1 MNLIKYVIEYDGEVL
16 INKEYIAREF
26 PLCIE
31 WFAGN
36 ELVLE
41 PQRYNIGDSEN
52 VVARGDF
59 QKIKITDEV
68 FILRKGVQ
76 KKGKT
81 DMVAFLFLESVRR
94 GDFER
99 ARKYLSFEI
108 SDENLKNYFGE
119 FEILVNNYL
128 GREDV
133 FSVLP
138 KDSSTTKNFVFEIRD
153 EKIANIKDF

>member
-1 MNLIKYVIEYDGEVL
+1 MIKYIIESDADVL
-16 INKEYIAREF
+16 INKEYLAKSF

-36 ELVLE
+36 DLIIE
-41 PQRYNIGDSEN
+41 PGDL
-52 VVARGDF
+52 

-68 FILRKGVQ
+68 FILRKGIS

-81 DMVAFLFLESVRR
+81 DIIPFLFLESVRR
-94 GDFER
+94 GDFDR

-108 SDENLKNYFGE
+108 SDKNLKEYFGE

-128 GREDV
+128 GDEKV
-133 FSVLP
+133 FSILP
-138 KDSSTTKNFVFEIRD
+138 KDANASKNFVFEIVD
-153 EKIANIKDF
+153 GKIANISNL